1 MKILDDL
8 RKQRVIT
15 RILVHKR
22 RLDSLDQR
30 RWVAGVVNPRS
41 QNGLVDIS
49 TSFLER
55 GNDSYS
61 KMVHDK
67 NRKLKFCDVHASP
80 RGVFNSQ
87 AIARISG
94 LFHGFNSS
102 RACSKTRSITSPQA
116 RHSRARSCRNPWLR
130 AACTA
135 SVCSRP
141 QTRLCTRP
149 CA

>member
-30 RWVAGVVNPRS
+30 RGVAGVVNPRS
-41 QNGLVDIS
+41 QNGFVDIS

-67 NRKLKFCDVHASP
+67 IRKLKFYDVHASP

-94 LFHGFNSS
+94 LFQGFYSS
-102 RACSKTRSITSPQA
+102 RACEKNAQHHQPSSSALSGTVMS
-116 RHSRARSCRNPWLR
+116 
-130 AACTA
+130 
-135 SVCSRP
+135 
-141 QTRLCTRP
+141 
-149 CA
+149 